1 MAMTSLGRGSLGELA
16 AQQLREQL
24 AAGAWPVGTKL
35 PAENVLATQL
45 GVGRSTVREAVRVLV
60 AAGQLET
67 RQGSGTYVL
76 AAEPPPEWEPRVRRA
91 DVLDVYEVREA
102 LESQAARLAAQR
114 RTDADLAA
122 IDAALAAREAA
133 RAGGAVE
140 PFVDAD
146 LAFHHAIVA
155 ASHNALLEEMFRSF
169 LGALRAALV
178 HVVEETVLDVVDD
191 ARAHADLAAAIRAGD
206 PDAAIAAT
214 HANVSATGGQ
224 LRATADAEA
233 AGAPGGARDAVPD
246 ATRDAAGAPRAAA
259 PTLPSGAPRGA
270 GDQSDT
276 TPDGSARP

>member
-102 LESQAARLAAQR
+102 LESQAARLAAER
-114 RTDADLAA
+114 RTDADLTA
-122 IDAALAAREAA
+122 IDAALVAREAA

-214 HANVSATGGQ
+214 HANVSVTGGQ

-233 AGAPGGARDAVPD
+233 A
-246 ATRDAAGAPRAAA
+246 TTF
-259 PTLPSGAPRGA
+259 PTGSAPRGA
-270 GDQSDT
+270 GDPSDP
-276 TPDGSARP
+276 TPDGSART

>member
-1 MAMTSLGRGSLGELA
+1 MAMTPIGRGSLGELA
-16 AQQLREQL
+16 ADQLREQL

-76 AAEPPPEWEPRVRRA
+76 ALEPPPEWEPRVRRA

-114 RTDADLAA
+114 RTDDDLVA
-122 IDAALAAREAA
+122 IDAALVAREVA
-133 RAGGAVE
+133 RGGGVVE

-155 ASHNALLEEMFRSF
+155 AAHNALLEEMFRSF
-169 LGALRAALV
+169 LGVLRAALV

-214 HANVSATGGQ
+214 HANVTVTGGQ
-224 LRATADAEA
+224 LRAAADAEA
-233 AGAPGGARDAVPD
+233 GSD
-246 ATRDAAGAPRAAA
+246 A
-259 PTLPSGAPRGA
+259 PTAPLPSGTAPRDA
-270 GDQSDT
+270 GDPSET
-276 TPDGSARP
+276 TSDGSAPA

>member
-24 AAGAWPVGTKL
+24 SAGAWPVGTRL
-35 PAENVLATQL
+35 PAETDLATQL

-76 AAEPPPEWEPRVRRA
+76 ALQPPPEWEPRVRRA

-114 RTDADLAA
+114 RTPDDLAA
-122 IDAALAAREAA
+122 IDAALVAREAA
-133 RAGGAVE
+133 RATGEVE

-155 ASHNALLEEMFRSF
+155 ASHNALLQEMFRSF

-214 HANVSATGGQ
+214 HANVTVTGGQ
-224 LRATADAEA
+224 LRAAAD
-233 AGAPGGARDAVPD
+233 GDGSSD
-246 ATRDAAGAPRAAA
+246 ATPSSSGPAGP
-259 PTLPSGAPRGA
+259 
-270 GDQSDT
+270 SDT
-276 TPDGSARP
+276 TPDGSARR